1 MTPMFSDDELNK
13 ISEIDEIEPKALEQ
27 ITQKLGHW
35 TAPEVR
41 PEQTA
46 ALVEMLS
53 AELVSNT
60 VQLRRRNLSDIWLV
74 LILRAQFRVVQ
85 REIWVASCIVM
96 LIGMVFTMAS
106 YTTGQNPSSLPF
118 VLVAPLTTAF
128 AISFLYGP
136 TEEPAIEIELSTP
149 VSQRLILLARLTLVF
164 GFNLMIGLISSLLL
178 SLSGVSTP
186 LWMLVAL
193 WLAPMTFLSALAFV
207 GGAFTG
213 NSGASILLSVLIWT
227 TQVLRQQLM
236 YITDAPPLINL
247 LPDLFAVEALPTL
260 FALGIALVLFGL
272 WVIGR
277 EEHWLRSLNV

>member
-1 MTPMFSDDELNK
+1 MTPMFSDDELNG
-13 ISEIDEIEPKALEQ
+13 IDEIDLKALEHL
-27 ITQKLGHW
+27 TQKLGRW
-35 TAPEVR
+35 TVPEVR

-53 AELVSNT
+53 AELKSAT
-60 VQLRRRNLSDIWLV
+60 TQPRRGNLFDIWWV
-74 LILRAQFRVVQ
+74 LILRAQMRVVQ
-85 REIWVASCIVM
+85 REIWAASCVVM
-96 LIGMVFTMAS
+96 VLGIMVTMAS
-106 YTTGQNPSSLPF
+106 YTAGQNPSSLPF

-164 GFNLMIGLISSLLL
+164 GFNLMIGLIGSLLL

-213 NSGASILLSVLIWT
+213 NSGASVLLSVLIWT
-227 TQVLRQQLM
+227 TQVFRQQFM
-236 YITDAPPLINL
+236 YVVGASPLISL
-247 LPDLFAVEALPTL
+247 LPDLFAVDALPL
-260 FALGIALVLFGL
+260 LIIMGIALVLIGL
-272 WVIGR
+272 WFVGR
-277 EEHWLRSLNV
+277 KERWLRTFNV